1 MIEHIA
7 ILVSESLI
15 GPAKQDG
22 SSNTTPGL
30 LWMTSFLGSTRLKF
44 QFVLPVLYLSK
55 IHLKLSQA
63 STFVSS
69 VISFFSTV
77 QGLGCSLL
85 RWATELV
92 N

>member
-69 VISFFSTV
+69 VISLFLNRSRTWM
-77 QGLGCSLL
+77 LS
-85 RWATELV
+85 A
-92 N
+92 